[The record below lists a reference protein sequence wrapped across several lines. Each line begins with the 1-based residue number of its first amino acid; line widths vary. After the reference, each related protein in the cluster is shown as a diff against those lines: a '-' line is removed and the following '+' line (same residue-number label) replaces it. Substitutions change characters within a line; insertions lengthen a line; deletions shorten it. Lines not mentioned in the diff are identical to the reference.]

1 MTEYYFKNALSIT
14 STQLA
19 NLSLA
24 SNSILLFNAKT
35 LELSD
40 FNLPDCLSPFELTV
54 IYRRKRVQAKQEYLA
69 TRLLLKHLIKV
80 AQPQH
85 AHVALNKMSTVFD
98 ETSSKLQIHVNG
110 DVINTC
116 ISHSHGLVGVALN
129 FDKSEFGFDIEK
141 VSLKRPFEKLAKH
154 FYHND
159 EITLIT
165 EPACTHAQANTFFRI
180 WTLKESLAK
189 ATSRPIAKLLSPN
202 VFDELHSAK
211 LSACSNSVTVA
222 DSSNSNVCFDISVVY
237 KKSTDWRCFLLT
249 DLLTEF
255 IKKL

>member
-1 MTEYYFKNALSIT
+1 MTTHYFKNTLSIA

-19 NLSLA
+19 KLPLA
-24 SNSILLFNAKT
+24 TNSILLFNAKT
-35 LELSD
+35 LELSH
-40 FNLPDCLSPFELTV
+40 FNLPDCLSPFELT
-54 IYRRKRVQAKQEYLA
+54 IINRRKRVQAKQEYLA

-80 AQPQH
+80 TQPQH
-85 AHVALNKMSTVFD
+85 AHVALNKMSTQFN
-98 ETSSKLQIHVNG
+98 EASSKLQIHVSG

-129 FDKSEFGFDIEK
+129 LDKSEFGFDIEK

-154 FYHND
+154 FYHKD

-165 EPACTHAQANTFFRI
+165 EPTNTQAQADTFFRI
-180 WTLKESLAK
+180 WTLKESVAK

-211 LSACSNSVTVA
+211 LSACSNRVTVV
-222 DSSNSNVCFDISVVY
+222 DSNVCFDVSVVY
-237 KKSTDWRCFLLT
+237 KKAPTGDAFY
-249 DLLTEF
+249 
-255 IKKL
+255 

>member
-1 MTEYYFKNALSIT
+1 MTEHYFKNALSIT

-40 FNLPDCLSPFELTV
+40 FNLPDCLSPFELN
-54 IYRRKRVQAKQEYLA
+54 IINRRKSPQAKQEYLA

-80 AQPQH
+80 TQPQH
-85 AHVALNKMSTVFD
+85 THVPLNKMSTEFD
-98 ETSSKLQIHVNG
+98 EASSKLQIQVGG

-165 EPACTHAQANTFFRI
+165 KPTNTQAQADTFFRI

-202 VFDELHSAK
+202 VFDELNSAK
-211 LSACSNSVTVA
+211 LSACSNRVTVA
-222 DSSNSNVCFDISVVY
+222 DSSDSNVCFDVSVVH
-237 KKSTDWRCFLLT
+237 KKSTDWRCFLLN
-249 DLLTEF
+249 DF
-255 IKKL
+255 INQFC

>member
-1 MTEYYFKNALSIT
+1 MTTHYFENTLSIT

-19 NLSLA
+19 KLPLA
-24 SNSILLFNAKT
+24 NHSILLFNAKT

-40 FNLPDCLSPFELTV
+40 FNLPDCLSSFELSV
-54 IYRRKRVQAKQEYLA
+54 INRRKSPQAKQEYLA
-69 TRLLLKHLIKV
+69 SRLLLKHLIKIT
-80 AQPQH
+80 QPQYVL
-85 AHVALNKMSTVFD
+85 VALNKMSTEFD
-98 ETSSKLQIHVNG
+98 ETSSKLKIHVG
-110 DVINTC
+110 DDVINTC

-129 FDKSEFGFDIEK
+129 LDKSEFGFDIEK

-165 EPACTHAQANTFFRI
+165 KSTKIQTQADTFFRI

-202 VFDELHSAK
+202 VFDELNSAK
-211 LSACSNSVTVA
+211 LSA
-222 DSSNSNVCFDISVVY
+222 SSNRVAVTNSSESNVCFDVSVVH
-237 KKSTDWRCFLLT
+237 KKSIDWRCFLLS
-249 DLLTEF
+249 DF
-255 IKKL
+255 VN

>member
-1 MTEYYFKNALSIT
+1 MTTHYFENALSIT

-19 NLSLA
+19 KLPLA
-24 SNSILLFNAKT
+24 NHSILLFNAKT

-40 FNLPDCLSPFELTV
+40 FNLPDCLSSFELSV
-54 IYRRKRVQAKQEYLA
+54 INRRKNPQAKQEYLA
-69 TRLLLKHLIKV
+69 SRLLLKHLIKIT
-80 AQPQH
+80 QPQYVL
-85 AHVALNKMSTVFD
+85 VALNKMSTEF
-98 ETSSKLQIHVNG
+98 EEASSKLQIHVG
-110 DVINTC
+110 DDVINTC

-129 FDKSEFGFDIEK
+129 LDKSEFGFDIEK

-165 EPACTHAQANTFFRI
+165 KPTNTQAQADTFFRI

-202 VFDELHSAK
+202 VFNELHSAK
-211 LSACSNSVTVA
+211 LSACSNRVTLA
-222 DSSNSNVCFDISVVY
+222 DNSDSNVCFDVSVVH
-237 KKSTDWRCFLLT
+237 KKSIDWRCFLLT
-249 DLLTEF
+249 DF
-255 IKKL
+255 VN